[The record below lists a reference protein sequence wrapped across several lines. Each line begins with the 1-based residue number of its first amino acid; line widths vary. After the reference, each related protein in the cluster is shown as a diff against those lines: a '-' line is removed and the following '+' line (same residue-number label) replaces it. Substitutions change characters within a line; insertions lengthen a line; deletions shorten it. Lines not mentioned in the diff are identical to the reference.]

1 MNLHTIILAAGKGTR
16 MHTNLPKV
24 MQPLAGRPM
33 IDHVITTAGKLTNKI
48 STIIG
53 YKKDV
58 LNEHLSA
65 NFKNVETFVQPE
77 LNGTAGAVKAA
88 QKKIMDDE
96 DVLILYGDVPLISHE
111 SLKNA
116 LNDNHDAVILTMIP
130 KDPFG
135 YGRVIKDD
143 SGLATEIIEEK
154 DASPEQKK
162 INEVFTGIMIIK
174 GEMLLSSLDEVN
186 NNNAAGEYYLTD
198 VIKIASKKGVKINPI
213 IVEETE
219 VLGANTKSELHEI
232 ENIFREMKSKDLLE
246 QGITLSDASRVDVR
260 GNVTAGK
267 DCSIDVN
274 VILEGEITLGTNV
287 SIGPNCFLK
296 DVVIS
301 DNVSIE
307 AFSHIVSTQIGADC
321 NVGPY
326 ARLREGTVLEDQAKI
341 GNFVETKKTKIGKG
355 SKANHL
361 AYLGDAEVGE
371 DSNIGAGTI
380 TCNYD
385 GTNKHKTKIGNK
397 TFVGTNSS
405 LVAPLNIGN
414 NSYIG
419 AGSVITKDVEDDA
432 LAVARGKQSNKSGWA
447 KNKK

>member
-1 MNLHTIILAAGKGTR
+1 
-16 MHTNLPKV
+16 
-24 MQPLAGRPM
+24 
-33 IDHVITTAGKLTNKI
+33 
-48 STIIG
+48 
-53 YKKDV
+53 
-58 LNEHLSA
+58 
-65 NFKNVETFVQPE
+65 
-77 LNGTAGAVKAA
+77 
-88 QKKIMDDE
+88 
-96 DVLILYGDVPLISHE
+96 
-111 SLKNA
+111 
-116 LNDNHDAVILTMIP
+116 
-130 KDPFG
+130 
-135 YGRVIKDD
+135 
-143 SGLATEIIEEK
+143 
-154 DASPEQKK
+154 
-162 INEVFTGIMIIK
+162 MIIK

-213 IVEETE
+213 VVEETE

-260 GNVTAGK
+260 GGVSAGK

-287 SIGPNCFLK
+287 SIGPNCYLK

>member
-1 MNLHTIILAAGKGTR
+1 
-16 MHTNLPKV
+16 

-33 IDHVITTAGKLTNKI
+33 IDHVITTAGTLTNKI

-58 LNEHLSA
+58 LNEYLSA
-65 NFKNVETFVQPE
+65 NFKNVNSFVQPE

-88 QKKIMDDE
+88 QKNIMNDE

-111 SLKNA
+111 SLKKA
-116 LNDNHDAVILTMIP
+116 LNDNHDAVILTMTP

-143 SGLATEIIEEK
+143 SGMATEIIEEK
-154 DASPEQKK
+154 DANAEQKK

-174 GEMLLSSLDEVN
+174 GEMLLSSLEEVK

-213 IVEETE
+213 VVEETE

-260 GNVTAGK
+260 GDVSAGK

-274 VILEGEITLGTNV
+274 VVLEGEITLGVNV
-287 SIGPNCFLK
+287 SIGPNCYLK

-321 NVGPY
+321 SVGPY

-371 DSNIGAGTI
+371 DPNIGAGTI

>member
-1 MNLHTIILAAGKGTR
+1 VNLHTIILAAGKGTR

-33 IDHVITTAGKLTNKI
+33 IDHVITTAGTLTNKI

-88 QKKIMDDE
+88 QKSIINDE

-111 SLKNA
+111 TLKNA

-135 YGRVIKDD
+135 YGRVLKND

-213 IVEETE
+213 VVEETE

-260 GNVTAGK
+260 GGVSAGK

-274 VILEGEITLGTNV
+274 VILEGEIKLGTNV
-287 SIGPNCFLK
+287 SIGPNCYLK

-385 GTNKHKTKIGNK
+385 GANKHKTKIGNK

>member
-88 QKKIMDDE
+88 QKNIMDDE

-111 SLKNA
+111 TLKNA

-154 DASPEQKK
+154 DASAEQKK

-260 GNVTAGK
+260 GDVSAGK

-287 SIGPNCFLK
+287 SIGPNCYLK

>member
-1 MNLHTIILAAGKGTR
+1 VNLHTIILAAGKGTR

-33 IDHVITTAGKLTNKI
+33 IDHVITTAGTLTNKI

-88 QKKIMDDE
+88 QKNIMDDE

-135 YGRVIKDD
+135 YGRVLKND

-154 DASPEQKK
+154 DASAEQKK

-213 IVEETE
+213 VVEETE

-260 GNVTAGK
+260 GDVSAGK

-274 VILEGEITLGTNV
+274 VILEGEIKLGTNV
-287 SIGPNCFLK
+287 SIGPNCYLK

>member
-33 IDHVITTAGKLTNKI
+33 IDHVIKSAGTLTNKI
-48 STIIG
+48 SIIIG

-65 NFKNVETFVQPE
+65 NFKNVETFFQPE

-88 QKKIMDDE
+88 QKNIMDDE

-111 SLKNA
+111 TLKKA

-130 KDPFG
+130 KDTFG
-135 YGRVIKDD
+135 YGRVIKND

-154 DASPEQKK
+154 DANAEQKK

-174 GEMLLSSLDEVN
+174 GEMLSSSLDEVN

-213 IVEETE
+213 VVEETE

-260 GNVTAGK
+260 GGVSAGK

-287 SIGPNCFLK
+287 SIGPNCYLK

-321 NVGPY
+321 SVGPY

-385 GTNKHKTKIGNK
+385 GTNKHQTKIGNK

-432 LAVARGKQSNKSGWA
+432 LAVARGKQSNKPGWA

>member
-1 MNLHTIILAAGKGTR
+1 

-88 QKKIMDDE
+88 QKNIINDE

-130 KDPFG
+130 KNPFG
-135 YGRVIKDD
+135 YGRVLKND

-301 DNVSIE
+301 DNVFIE

>member
-1 MNLHTIILAAGKGTR
+1 
-16 MHTNLPKV
+16 
-24 MQPLAGRPM
+24 MQPLAGKPM
-33 IDHVITTAGKLTNKI
+33 IDHVITTAGTLANKI
-48 STIIG
+48 TTVIG

-65 NFKNVETFVQPE
+65 NFKNVETFVQPQ

-88 QKKIMDDE
+88 QKNIMDE
-96 DVLILYGDVPLISHE
+96 ENVLILYGDVPLISHE
-111 SLKNA
+111 TLKNA

-154 DASPEQKK
+154 DASAEQKK

-174 GEMLLSSLDEVN
+174 GGMLLSSLGEVN

-213 IVEETE
+213 VVEETE

-260 GNVTAGK
+260 GDVSSGK
-267 DCSIDVN
+267 DCSIDIN
-274 VILEGEITLGTNV
+274 VILEGEIKLGTNV
-287 SIGPNCFLK
+287 SIGPNCYLK

>member
-33 IDHVITTAGKLTNKI
+33 IDHVITTAGTLTNKI
-48 STIIG
+48 SIIIG

-58 LNEHLSA
+58 LNAHLSA
-65 NFKNVETFVQPE
+65 NFKNIETFVQPE

-88 QKKIMDDE
+88 QKKIMNDE

-111 SLKNA
+111 SLKKA

-135 YGRVIKDD
+135 YGRVIKSD
-143 SGLATEIIEEK
+143 SGLVTEIIEEK
-154 DASPEQKK
+154 DANAEQKK
-162 INEVFTGIMIIK
+162 INEVFTGIMIIQ

-213 IVEETE
+213 VVGETE

-260 GNVTAGK
+260 GGVSAGK

-274 VILEGEITLGTNV
+274 VILEGEIKLGNNV

-321 NVGPY
+321 SVGPY
-326 ARLREGTVLEDQAKI
+326 ARLREGTVLEDRAKI

-432 LAVARGKQSNKSGWA
+432 LAVARGKQSNKSGWT

>member
-33 IDHVITTAGKLTNKI
+33 IDHVITTAGTLTNKI

-88 QKKIMDDE
+88 QKNIMDDE

-154 DASPEQKK
+154 DANAEQKK

-213 IVEETE
+213 VVEETE

-260 GNVTAGK
+260 GDVSAGK

-274 VILEGEITLGTNV
+274 VILEGEIKLGTNV
-287 SIGPNCFLK
+287 SIGPNCYLK

>member
-1 MNLHTIILAAGKGTR
+1 
-16 MHTNLPKV
+16 

-135 YGRVIKDD
+135 YGRVIKND

-154 DASPEQKK
+154 DANVEQKK

-260 GNVTAGK
+260 GDVSAGK

-274 VILEGEITLGTNV
+274 VILEGEIKLGTNV
-287 SIGPNCFLK
+287 SIGPNCYLK

-405 LVAPLNIGN
+405 LVAPLSIGN

>member
-1 MNLHTIILAAGKGTR
+1 
-16 MHTNLPKV
+16 
-24 MQPLAGRPM
+24 
-33 IDHVITTAGKLTNKI
+33 
-48 STIIG
+48 
-53 YKKDV
+53 
-58 LNEHLSA
+58 
-65 NFKNVETFVQPE
+65 
-77 LNGTAGAVKAA
+77 
-88 QKKIMDDE
+88 
-96 DVLILYGDVPLISHE
+96 
-111 SLKNA
+111 
-116 LNDNHDAVILTMIP
+116 
-130 KDPFG
+130 
-135 YGRVIKDD
+135 
-143 SGLATEIIEEK
+143 
-154 DASPEQKK
+154 
-162 INEVFTGIMIIK
+162 MIIQ

-301 DNVSIE
+301 DNVFIE

>member
-1 MNLHTIILAAGKGTR
+1 MNLHTIILAAGKGIR

-24 MQPLAGRPM
+24 MQSLAGRPM
-33 IDHVITTAGKLTNKI
+33 IDHVITTAGTLTNKI
-48 STIIG
+48 STVIG
-53 YKKDV
+53 YKKDI
-58 LNEHLSA
+58 LNEHLSS
-65 NFKNVETFVQPE
+65 NFKNVKTFVQPE

-88 QKKIMDDE
+88 QKNIRDDE

-111 SLKNA
+111 TLKNA
-116 LNDNHDAVILTMIP
+116 LSDNHNAVILTMIP
-130 KDPFG
+130 KEPIG

-143 SGLATEIIEEK
+143 SGMATEIIEEK
-154 DASPEQKK
+154 DANSEQKK

-174 GEMLLSSLDEVN
+174 GEMLLSCLNEVGN
-186 NNNAAGEYYLTD
+186 DNAAGEYYLTD

-213 IVEETE
+213 VVEETE
-219 VLGANTKSELHEI
+219 VLGANTKNELHEI

-260 GNVTAGK
+260 GDVSAGK

-274 VILEGEITLGTNV
+274 VILEGKIMLGTNV
-287 SIGPNCFLK
+287 SIGPNCYLK
-296 DVVIS
+296 DVAIS
-301 DNVSIE
+301 DNVRIE

-326 ARLREGTVLEDQAKI
+326 ARLREGTILEDQAKI

-385 GTNKHKTKIGNK
+385 GTNKHETKIGNK

-432 LAVARGKQSNKSGWA
+432 LAVARGKQLNKPDWA

>member
-1 MNLHTIILAAGKGTR
+1 

-135 YGRVIKDD
+135 YGRVLKND

>member
-1 MNLHTIILAAGKGTR
+1 
-16 MHTNLPKV
+16 

-33 IDHVITTAGKLTNKI
+33 IDHVITTAGTLANKI
-48 STIIG
+48 TTIIG

-88 QKKIMDDE
+88 QKNIMDDE

-154 DASPEQKK
+154 DANPEQKK

-213 IVEETE
+213 VVEETE

-260 GNVTAGK
+260 GDVSAGK

-274 VILEGEITLGTNV
+274 VILEGEIKLGTNV
-287 SIGPNCFLK
+287 SIGPNCYLK

>member
-1 MNLHTIILAAGKGTR
+1 
-16 MHTNLPKV
+16 

-33 IDHVITTAGKLTNKI
+33 IDHVITTAGTLTNKI

-58 LNEHLSA
+58 LNEHISA

-88 QKKIMDDE
+88 QKNIINDE

-111 SLKNA
+111 TLKNA

-135 YGRVIKDD
+135 YGRVLKND

-174 GEMLLSSLDEVN
+174 GEMLLSSLEEVN

-213 IVEETE
+213 VVEETE

-260 GNVTAGK
+260 GDVSAGK

-274 VILEGEITLGTNV
+274 VILEGEIKLGTNV
-287 SIGPNCFLK
+287 SIGPNCYLK

-385 GTNKHKTKIGNK
+385 GTNKHKTRIGNK

>member
-33 IDHVITTAGKLTNKI
+33 IDHVIITAGTLTNKI

-154 DASPEQKK
+154 DTNAEQKK

-174 GEMLLSSLDEVN
+174 GEMLLSSLDKVN

-198 VIKIASKKGVKINPI
+198 IIKIASKKGVKINPI
-213 IVEETE
+213 VVEETE

-260 GNVTAGK
+260 GDVSAEK

-274 VILEGEITLGTNV
+274 VILEGEIKLGTNV
-287 SIGPNCFLK
+287 SIGPNCYLK

>member
-1 MNLHTIILAAGKGTR
+1 
-16 MHTNLPKV
+16 
-24 MQPLAGRPM
+24 
-33 IDHVITTAGKLTNKI
+33 
-48 STIIG
+48 
-53 YKKDV
+53 
-58 LNEHLSA
+58 
-65 NFKNVETFVQPE
+65 
-77 LNGTAGAVKAA
+77 
-88 QKKIMDDE
+88 
-96 DVLILYGDVPLISHE
+96 
-111 SLKNA
+111 
-116 LNDNHDAVILTMIP
+116 MIP

-135 YGRVIKDD
+135 YGRVLKND

-162 INEVFTGIMIIK
+162 INEVFTGIVIIK

-301 DNVSIE
+301 DNVFIE

-432 LAVARGKQSNKSGWA
+432 LAVARGKQLNKSGWA

>member
-135 YGRVIKDD
+135 YGRVLKND

-260 GNVTAGK
+260 GDVSAGK

-274 VILEGEITLGTNV
+274 VILEGEIKLGTNV
-287 SIGPNCFLK
+287 SIGPNCYLK

-385 GTNKHKTKIGNK
+385 GTNKNKTKIGNK

>member
-301 DNVSIE
+301 DNVFIE

>member
-33 IDHVITTAGKLTNKI
+33 IDHVIITAGTLTNKI

-88 QKKIMDDE
+88 QKNIMDDE

-135 YGRVIKDD
+135 YGRVLKND

-154 DASPEQKK
+154 DASAEQKK

-174 GEMLLSSLDEVN
+174 GEMLLSSLEEVN

-213 IVEETE
+213 VVEETE

-361 AYLGDAEVGE
+361 AYLGDAEVGQ

>member
-135 YGRVIKDD
+135 YGRVLKND

-154 DASPEQKK
+154 DANAEQKK

-174 GEMLLSSLDEVN
+174 GEMLLSSLEEVN

-213 IVEETE
+213 VVEETE

-260 GNVTAGK
+260 GGVSAGK

-287 SIGPNCFLK
+287 SIGPNCYLK

-432 LAVARGKQSNKSGWA
+432 LAVARGKQSNKPGWA

>member
-1 MNLHTIILAAGKGTR
+1 VNLHTIILAAGKGLR

-33 IDHVITTAGKLTNKI
+33 IDHVITTAGTLTNKI
-48 STIIG
+48 STVIG
-53 YKKDV
+53 YQKDV
-58 LNEHLSA
+58 LNKYLSA

-88 QKKIMDDE
+88 QKNIKDNE

-111 SLKNA
+111 TLKNA
-116 LNDNHDAVILTMIP
+116 LSDNHDAVILTMIP
-130 KDPFG
+130 KDPSG

-143 SGLATEIIEEK
+143 SGLATKIIEEK
-154 DASPEQKK
+154 DANAEQKE
-162 INEVFTGIMIIK
+162 INEVFTGIMTLK
-174 GEMLLSSLDEVN
+174 GGMLLSCLDEVE

-213 IVEETE
+213 VVEETE

-260 GNVTAGK
+260 GGVSAGK

-287 SIGPNCFLK
+287 SIGPNCYLK

-321 NVGPY
+321 SVGPY

-371 DSNIGAGTI
+371 GSNIGAGTI

-385 GTNKHKTKIGNK
+385 GTNKHQTKIGNK

-432 LAVARGKQSNKSGWA
+432 LAVARGKQSNKPDWA

>member
-33 IDHVITTAGKLTNKI
+33 IDHVITTAGTLTNKI

-65 NFKNVETFVQPE
+65 NFRNVEAFVQPE

-88 QKKIMDDE
+88 KNNIIDDE
-96 DVLILYGDVPLISHE
+96 DVLILYGDVPLISSG
-111 SLKNA
+111 SLKKA

-135 YGRVIKDD
+135 YGRVIKND

-154 DASPEQKK
+154 DANAEQKK

-174 GEMLLSSLDEVN
+174 GEMLLSSLEEVN

-198 VIKIASKKGVKINPI
+198 VIKIASKKGVKINTI
-213 IVEETE
+213 VVEETE

-260 GNVTAGK
+260 GGVSAGK

-274 VILEGEITLGTNV
+274 VILEGEIKLGTNV
-287 SIGPNCFLK
+287 SIGPNCYLK

-385 GTNKHKTKIGNK
+385 GTNKHQTKIGNK

-432 LAVARGKQSNKSGWA
+432 LAVARGKQSNKPGWA

>member
-1 MNLHTIILAAGKGTR
+1 

-88 QKKIMDDE
+88 QKNIINDE

-135 YGRVIKDD
+135 YGRVLKND

-186 NNNAAGEYYLTD
+186 NNNVAGEYYLTD
-198 VIKIASKKGVKINPI
+198 IIKIASKKGVKINPI

-301 DNVSIE
+301 DNVFIE

>member
-1 MNLHTIILAAGKGTR
+1 
-16 MHTNLPKV
+16 
-24 MQPLAGRPM
+24 MQPLAGKPM
-33 IDHVITTAGKLTNKI
+33 IDHVITTAGTLANKI
-48 STIIG
+48 TTIIG

-88 QKKIMDDE
+88 QKNIMDE
-96 DVLILYGDVPLISHE
+96 ENVLILYGDVPLISHE
-111 SLKNA
+111 TLKNA

-154 DASPEQKK
+154 DASAEQKK

-174 GEMLLSSLDEVN
+174 GGMLLSSLGEVN

-198 VIKIASKKGVKINPI
+198 VIKIANKKGVKINPI
-213 IVEETE
+213 VVEETE

-246 QGITLSDASRVDVR
+246 KGITLSDASRVDVR
-260 GNVTAGK
+260 GDVSAGK
-267 DCSIDVN
+267 DCSIDIN
-274 VILEGEITLGTNV
+274 VILEGEIKLGTNV
-287 SIGPNCFLK
+287 SIGPNCYLK

-385 GTNKHKTKIGNK
+385 GANKHKTKIGNK

-432 LAVARGKQSNKSGWA
+432 LAVARGKQSNKPDWA

>member
-135 YGRVIKDD
+135 YGRVLKND

-213 IVEETE
+213 VVEETE

-260 GNVTAGK
+260 GDVSAGK

-301 DNVSIE
+301 DNVFIE

>member
-1 MNLHTIILAAGKGTR
+1 
-16 MHTNLPKV
+16 

-33 IDHVITTAGKLTNKI
+33 IDHVITTAGTLTNKI

-65 NFKNVETFVQPE
+65 NFKNVETFIQPE

-88 QKKIMDDE
+88 QKNIMDDE
-96 DVLILYGDVPLISHE
+96 DVLILYGDVPLISYE

-154 DASPEQKK
+154 DANAEQKK

-174 GEMLLSSLDEVN
+174 GEMLLSSLDEIN

-198 VIKIASKKGVKINPI
+198 IIKIASKKGVKINPI
-213 IVEETE
+213 VVEETE

-260 GNVTAGK
+260 GDVSAGK

-274 VILEGEITLGTNV
+274 VILEGEIKLGTNV
-287 SIGPNCFLK
+287 SIGPNCYLK

-326 ARLREGTVLEDQAKI
+326 ARLREGTVLEDKAKI

>member
-33 IDHVITTAGKLTNKI
+33 IDHVITTAGTLTNKI

-135 YGRVIKDD
+135 YGRVIKND

-154 DASPEQKK
+154 DANAEQKK

-213 IVEETE
+213 VVEETE

-260 GNVTAGK
+260 GDVSAGK

-274 VILEGEITLGTNV
+274 VILEGEIKLGTNV
-287 SIGPNCFLK
+287 SIGPNCYLK

>member
-24 MQPLAGRPM
+24 MQNLAGRPM

-88 QKKIMDDE
+88 QKNIMDDE

-135 YGRVIKDD
+135 YGRVLKND

-154 DASPEQKK
+154 DANAEQKK

-213 IVEETE
+213 VVEETE

-260 GNVTAGK
+260 GDVSAGK

-274 VILEGEITLGTNV
+274 VILEGEIKLGTNV
-287 SIGPNCFLK
+287 SIGPNCYLK

>member
-1 MNLHTIILAAGKGTR
+1 
-16 MHTNLPKV
+16 

-88 QKKIMDDE
+88 QKNIINDE

-135 YGRVIKDD
+135 YGRVLKND

-154 DASPEQKK
+154 DASAEQKK

-174 GEMLLSSLDEVN
+174 GQMLLSSLDEVN

-213 IVEETE
+213 VVEETE

-301 DNVSIE
+301 DNVFIE

-385 GTNKHKTKIGNK
+385 GTNKHQTKIGNK

-447 KNKK
+447 KNKN

>member
-88 QKKIMDDE
+88 QKNIINDE

-111 SLKNA
+111 TLKNA

-135 YGRVIKDD
+135 YGRVIKND

-213 IVEETE
+213 VVEETE

-260 GNVTAGK
+260 GDVSAGK

-274 VILEGEITLGTNV
+274 VILEGEIKLGTNV
-287 SIGPNCFLK
+287 SIGPNCYLK

-385 GTNKHKTKIGNK
+385 GTNKHKTRIGNK

>member
-135 YGRVIKDD
+135 YGRVLKNN

-213 IVEETE
+213 VVEETE

-260 GNVTAGK
+260 GDLSAGK

-274 VILEGEITLGTNV
+274 VILEGEIKLGTNV
-287 SIGPNCFLK
+287 SIGPNCYLK

-385 GTNKHKTKIGNK
+385 GTNKHKTRIGNK

>member
-33 IDHVITTAGKLTNKI
+33 IDHVIKTAGTLTNKI

-65 NFKNVETFVQPE
+65 NFKNVETFFQPE

-88 QKKIMDDE
+88 QKNIMDDE
-96 DVLILYGDVPLISHE
+96 DLLILYGDVPLISHE
-111 SLKNA
+111 TLKKA

-130 KDPFG
+130 KDTFG
-135 YGRVIKDD
+135 YGRVIKND

-154 DASPEQKK
+154 DADAEQKK

-213 IVEETE
+213 VVEETE

-260 GNVTAGK
+260 GGVSAGK

-287 SIGPNCFLK
+287 SIGPNCYLK

-321 NVGPY
+321 SVGPY

-371 DSNIGAGTI
+371 GSNIGAGTI

-385 GTNKHKTKIGNK
+385 GTNKHQTKIGNK

-432 LAVARGKQSNKSGWA
+432 LAVARGKQSNKPDWA

>member
-33 IDHVITTAGKLTNKI
+33 IDHVIKSAGTLTNKI
-48 STIIG
+48 SIIIG

-58 LNEHLSA
+58 LNEYLSA
-65 NFKNVETFVQPE
+65 NFKNVETFFQPE

-88 QKKIMDDE
+88 QKNIMDDE

-111 SLKNA
+111 TLKNA

-130 KDPFG
+130 KDTFG
-135 YGRVIKDD
+135 YGRVIKND

-154 DASPEQKK
+154 DADAEQKK

-213 IVEETE
+213 VVEETE

-260 GNVTAGK
+260 GGVSAGK

-287 SIGPNCFLK
+287 SIGPNCYLK

-321 NVGPY
+321 SVGPY

-385 GTNKHKTKIGNK
+385 GTNKHQTKIGNK

-432 LAVARGKQSNKSGWA
+432 LAVARGKQSNKPGWA